1 MLVLP
6 ADMLDIPDMRRD
18 TSKPEN
24 IRWLLRNLGV
34 RNSAHPKFD
43 EIVKDLIKLSRKS
56 S

>member
-24 IRWLLRNLGV
+24 RRWLLRNLGV
-34 RNSAHPKFD
+34 RNSAHTKFD